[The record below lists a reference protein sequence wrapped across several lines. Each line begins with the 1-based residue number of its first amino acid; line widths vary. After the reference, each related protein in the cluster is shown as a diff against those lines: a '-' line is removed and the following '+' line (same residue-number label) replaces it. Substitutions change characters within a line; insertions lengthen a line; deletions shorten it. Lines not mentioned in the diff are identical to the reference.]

1 MNAPANRRARILRLR
16 TIEHRIARMRLA
28 RADTALAGLQQ
39 IDARLEAL
47 GLGIGTVSG
56 VTDGQMLSAMAEM
69 ALRLESAGRAMVAPL
84 AEAQGQRAESVALRI
99 RAQQKE
105 MGAQKLH
112 DIAAVRAEAARDLR
126 TNANRPFIKRKS
138 TLEPTQ

>member
-1 MNAPANRRARILRLR
+1 MNALANRRARILRLR

-112 DIAAVRAEAARDLR
+112 DIAAVSAEAARDLR